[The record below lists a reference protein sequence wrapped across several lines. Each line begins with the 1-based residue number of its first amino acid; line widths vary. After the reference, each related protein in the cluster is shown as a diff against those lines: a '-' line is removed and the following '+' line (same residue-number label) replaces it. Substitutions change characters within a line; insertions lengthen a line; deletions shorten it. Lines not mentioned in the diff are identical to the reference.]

1 MACRLEHITVS
12 DRVTLGCLCL
22 LRPGEYGL
30 ITHLAEDLGTS
41 RQFVYTLRTRARTAL
56 EAALAPGTPGRPA
69 MDARLVIDDQQ
80 IARTILVLSQVAHA
94 SVRGI
99 QEGLRDILHVER
111 SLGAI
116 EAVLQAA
123 AARAA
128 TLALVPAGAVQ
139 AEADEVFAAGRPVL
153 EVVDRA
159 SGAIL
164 ALVPAPSRDETAWGC
179 TLLDLAAR
187 GVTVGS
193 ITADGADGL
202 RAGVAAAGLPA
213 PWPDHWHTLRDLGRG
228 AQWLEHEAYR
238 RLEAADRS
246 QRAAGAEAYRQ
257 QHQHRPR
264 RGRPLQAA
272 SDPASVQAAIEAADA
287 AVRRADGAASVLT
300 MVREDLRPLDAAT
313 GQVRRPAA
321 VRADLLAAAALLGEL
336 GGRAGEAATLLARRA
351 DGLVA
356 AVTALDAALAGP
368 RAVGGEAGVTF
379 LSWAWQHRAAL
390 GLRAA
395 AEAWPQEPTIARWV
409 WAALAMTGR
418 TSSMAENLN
427 SVLAFHRATHRGLP
441 APVLAVLSVYRN
453 HRVFPRG
460 ARAGHSPLDLLDQPS
475 PHWLDALGYGDGPA
489 NTSPAFPEQ
498 PAQTVNTLAA

>member
-1 MACRLEHITVS
+1 MACQLEHITVA

-22 LRPGEYGL
+22 LRAGEYGL
-30 ITHLAEDLGTS
+30 ITHLAEDLGAS
-41 RQFVYTLRTRARTAL
+41 RQVLYTLRTRARTAL

-69 MDARLVIDDQQ
+69 VDARLVVDDQQ
-80 IARTILVLSQVAHA
+80 IARTILVLSQVDHA

-99 QEGLRDILHVER
+99 QESLRAILHVER

-116 EAVLQAA
+116 EAVLQE
-123 AARAA
+123 AARRAA
-128 TLALVPAGAVQ
+128 VLLPVPTWPVQ
-139 AEADEVFAAGRPVL
+139 VEADEVLAANHPVL

-164 ALVPAPSRDETAWGC
+164 ALEPAPSRDETAWGC
-179 TLLDLAAR
+179 ALLDLTAR

-193 ITADGADGL
+193 LTADGADGL

-213 PWPDHWHTLRDLGRG
+213 PWPDHWHTLREVGRV

-246 QRAAGAEAYRQ
+246 QRAAADEAYRQ
-257 QHQHRPR
+257 QHQHGPR
-264 RGRPLQAA
+264 RGRPLKAA
-272 SDPASVQAAIEAADA
+272 TDPASVHAAIEAADVA
-287 AVRRADGAASVLT
+287 GGAPRGYLLALG
-300 MVREDLRPLDAAT
+300 EDLRPLEAAT

-321 VRADLLAAAALLGEL
+321 VRATCWPPRRSSVRAAGQ
-336 GGRAGEAATLLARRA
+336 GRGHLLARRA
-351 DGLVA
+351 TGCGGADRPRRHPGRATRGLEPGVA
-356 AVTALDAALAGP
+356 
-368 RAVGGEAGVTF
+368 F
-379 LSWAWQHRAAL
+379 LSWAWQQRAAL

-395 AEAWPQEPTIARWV
+395 AEAWPQEATVARWV
-409 WAALAMTGR
+409 WAALARTGR

-441 APVLAVLSVYRN
+441 APVLAVLAVYRN

-475 PHWLDALGYGDGPA
+475 PHWLDALGYGDGSATP
-489 NTSPAFPEQ
+489 SSAFPER
-498 PAQTVNTLAA
+498 PTQTVNTLAA